1 MFYDNQVTTA
11 SAHFPILL
19 VHGGAWA
26 IPADAA
32 AAHES
37 GVRRALETGYAL
49 LSRGASALDA
59 VEAAVTVLEDDP
71 TFDAG
76 RGSFLTSDGRVQ
88 LDALL
93 MDGGRMKAGGVA
105 CVERLRNPIQAAR
118 LVLEKSQHVYFVGPG
133 AEQFAQAHGMA
144 LIDNSELVLDRER
157 QRLLHAQARNSAGFA
172 DETFSGPDIS
182 LPADLHDDKS
192 PETAVLLAQAGHPS
206 SADRTHIFAD
216 GDSVTKDSATGSF
229 VSGHD
234 FTACEKMQ
242 RLEQE
247 ASGHDFT
254 ACEKMQRLEQ
264 EASGHDFSR
273 ADTIAKKINRAL
285 APEGKQSLPR
295 KESRTESAD
304 SMTHAKGPRPSGQD
318 RAEGRPP
325 TAEDHDT
332 VGAVAL
338 DSRGNLAAATST
350 GGTLNKTPGRVGD
363 SSLIGCGCYAD
374 NLSAAVSL
382 TGWGEP
388 IMKLVLG
395 KWATDRVA
403 SGIAP
408 DLAASEAIAYLFNR
422 LGGHG
427 GIILLG
433 PDGRFGLAHN
443 TPAMAWGLATPTT
456 LQTGLTI

>member
-1 MFYDNQVTTA
+1 MT
-11 SAHFPILL
+11 SAPTHDPILI

-37 GVRRALETGYAL
+37 GVRNALEAGYRILAL
-49 LSRGASALDA
+49 GGSALDA

-93 MDGGRMKAGGVA
+93 MDGDRMKAGGVA

-118 LVLEKSQHVYFVGPG
+118 LVLEKSPHVYFVGPG
-133 AEQFAQAHGMA
+133 AEQFAASHGMS
-144 LIDNSELVLDRER
+144 LIDTAELVLPRER
-157 QRLLHAQARNSAGFA
+157 QRLLDAQARQSQGLA
-172 DETFSGPDIS
+172 DETFSGQ
-182 LPADLHDDKS
+182 LADDKD
-192 PETAVLLAQAGHPS
+192 PATAFKPN
-206 SADRTHIFAD
+206 F
-216 GDSVTKDSATGSF
+216 DS
-229 VSGHD
+229 
-234 FTACEKMQ
+234 
-242 RLEQE
+242 
-247 ASGHDFT
+247 
-254 ACEKMQRLEQ
+254 
-264 EASGHDFSR
+264 
-273 ADTIAKKINRAL
+273 
-285 APEGKQSLPR
+285 
-295 KESRTESAD
+295 
-304 SMTHAKGPRPSGQD
+304 
-318 RAEGRPP
+318 
-325 TAEDHDT
+325 HDT

-338 DSRGNLAAATST
+338 DGHGNLAAATST

-374 NLSAAVSL
+374 NLAGAVSL

-403 SGIAP
+403 AGSAPEIA
-408 DLAASEAIAYLFNR
+408 AREAISYLYNR

-443 TPAMAWGLATPTT
+443 TPAMAWGLATPSG
-456 LQTGLTI
+456 LQTGLSV